1 MRLVIYS
8 LLGCLIAI
16 VYCRHRASVLPVH
29 AGVILVF
36 IVALAE
42 SAVWL
47 AAYQR
52 INLSGEPYCCPFPS
66 HVTAALV
73 LQVLRQ
79 TLSRALLLVIALG
92 YSIARPTL
100 TLGEWA
106 GLVSLSLAYCG
117 ACKSLISPLF
127 SPYFP
132 LIFGL
137 FSLYFSLVCP
147 DRHNNNK
154 KRPPPPL
161 TLTIQPPTNRG
172 TTNTT
177 TCTTTRCTICSMDQ
191 SSITIYTS
199 YIKRKE

>member
-1 MRLVIYS
+1 MGIYRASCMASYRSRLVSLVLFVYYSVVIIMTLHRLSFMYIQMVRLVIYA
-8 LLGCLIAI
+8 LLGCLTAI
-16 VYCRHRASVLPVH
+16 VYCRYRDSVLPVH
-29 AGVILVF
+29 AGVILVY

-52 INLSGEPYCCPFPS
+52 INLTGEPYCCPFPS

-106 GLVSLSLAYCG
+106 GLVSISLAYCG
-117 ACKSLISPLF
+117 ACKSLILPLF
-127 SPYFP
+127 PS
-132 LIFGL
+132 
-137 FSLYFSLVCP
+137 
-147 DRHNNNK
+147 
-154 KRPPPPL
+154 
-161 TLTIQPPTNRG
+161 
-172 TTNTT
+172 
-177 TCTTTRCTICSMDQ
+177 
-191 SSITIYTS
+191 
-199 YIKRKE
+199 